1 MGGADTQ
8 SAPLIPLSSRGQA
21 LTLLPKGKGTVESR
35 ADELFDIDESRRV
48 IYEQVTHFVRQDT
61 GA

>member
-21 LTLLPKGKGTVESR
+21 LTLLPREKEPWNPG
-35 ADELFDIDESRRV
+35 ADELFDTDESRRV
-48 IYEQVTHFVRQDT
+48 I
-61 GA
+61 